1 MSLIKRIKDVLF
13 WQSDEDFFD
22 KEATIKE
29 YFAVCPPERRR
40 KVNSYDELYAE
51 ALRYVSKQSFAENTK
66 DMEDYFYEM
75 NQTDASVAI
84 LTGVFGYVIAMET
97 DKNGGKL
104 EKSIDKMLP
113 KGFDTNNPFDTRV
126 GGNHRY
132 FGHDLLGIGL
142 KNIPPDFLIKPAG
155 FLLDDTSNK
164 FVPISKVVGKNS
176 NISMLDLIWVY
187 YGKNSSTMLKGIFNC
202 VGHTVVHFAKDLLT
216 SEGIP
221 LPFSSLFNEYR
232 KIVVATG
239 TGVSQKDYRVYNKF
253 NDNVKVVNGNQK
265 ASDFTSLAFI
275 EGMCKLYAHSKAL
288 GEKEKSFNRDMKI
301 IAMGTCIMIQM
312 SSLILGEQYRMD
324 LHERGKGAMIPGA
337 KLNVVMA
344 SIMFKNMVQEMAIV
358 VQARNEVNAEYKNR
372 LKSLEGGSK

>member
-142 KNIPPDFLIKPAG
+142 KNIPADFLIKDG
-155 FLLDDTSNK
+155 DFYL
-164 FVPISKVVGKNS
+164 PIGQIVGKNS
-176 NISMLDLIWVY
+176 NVSMLDLVWTY
-187 YGKNSSTMLKGIFNC
+187 YGKTSSTPLKGIFNC

-216 SEGIP
+216 SEGVP
-221 LPFSSLFNEYR
+221 LPFTSLLNEYND
-232 KIVVATG
+232 IAG
-239 TGVSQKDYRVYNKF
+239 EAGELALNQNDYTISNNF
-253 NDNVKVVNGNQK
+253 NDKVNEVKGNLK

-312 SSLILGEQYRMD
+312 SSLILGEQHRID

-344 SIMFKNMVQEMAIV
+344 SIMFKNMVQEMATV